1 MRSLHA
7 AVPLLIVAASPVLAQ
22 PGLPRVETQRARI
35 VEVRGTFPAD
45 EQESGNPQPSFGAG
59 IILAVTAETLYVAT
73 ARHVVLTSGTIP
85 ARDLTVRLRMPGQ
98 RPRSAVI
105 RASDSGAD
113 LAVLAVAVR
122 GDPIDLRSIPYLRLA
137 SPDSVP
143 MGELLY
149 GIGAPGGTANEQ
161 PVIPGTFAGTGGV
174 FARIQTWN
182 VEPGHS
188 GGGLFTRRGDLV
200 AMISRGEIPSYYAV
214 RADTVLARAARWG
227 VPVQVQPPRR
237 DPFEA
242 MFTLGVAGS
251 IAASAPPE
259 RRAEVWLERTTN
271 LGGDFRNFLA
281 TPRGSF
287 QGLVGARFSTGPGAP
302 FAVKT
307 DSGRPPGGSV
317 TAYVGVGYRVRF
329 ENINSRTGP
338 TRSAAVFLDL
348 GTPLVTPGEPPFS
361 GLTAGLGLRY
371 EWIAWDRIVTGVVM
385 EGRINNR
392 FGGGAPRD
400 RLAFGL
406 TLGLGR

>member
-1 MRSLHA
+1 
-7 AVPLLIVAASPVLAQ
+7 
-22 PGLPRVETQRARI
+22 
-35 VEVRGTFPAD
+35 
-45 EQESGNPQPSFGAG
+45 
-59 IILAVTAETLYVAT
+59 
-73 ARHVVLTSGTIP
+73 
-85 ARDLTVRLRMPGQ
+85 
-98 RPRSAVI
+98 
-105 RASDSGAD
+105 
-113 LAVLAVAVR
+113 
-122 GDPIDLRSIPYLRLA
+122 
-137 SPDSVP
+137 

-161 PVIPGTFAGTGGV
+161 PLIPGTFAGTADV
-174 FARIQTWN
+174 FVRIQTWN

-200 AMISRGEIPSYYAV
+200 AMISRGEIPSYYAL

-242 MFTLGVAGS
+242 VVTLGVAGS

-259 RRAEVWLERTTN
+259 QRAEVWLERTTN
-271 LGGDFRNFLA
+271 LGGHLA

-302 FAVKT
+302 FAAKT
-307 DSGRPPGGSV
+307 DSGRPPGGSL

-338 TRSAAVFLDL
+338 TRSAAVVLDL
-348 GTPLVTPGEPPFS
+348 GTPLVTPGEPPVS

-371 EWIAWDRIVTGVVM
+371 EWIARDRILTGVIV
-385 EGRINNR
+385 EGRTNSR
-392 FGGGAPRD
+392 FGGGVPRD